1 MEAQKRTTFDYYEES
16 GRKFKLNAFD
26 PLEGNYILT
35 QVLTFAM
42 PMGLSS
48 MLSIALG
55 ERVGTEGIIPELGIS
70 NQKMSKRDF
79 IELQRDV
86 LKTVE
91 EVYPSGET
99 SPVIRENG
107 TFGVENLSMKLSLNL
122 IIASIAYNFK
132 DFFGDVPSIDSLV
145 N

>member
-1 MEAQKRTTFDYYEES
+1 MEAQKRTTFDYYEED

-26 PLEGNYILT
+26 PLEGNYILS

-48 MLSIALG
+48 MISIALG
-55 ERVGTEGIIPELGIS
+55 EQIGTEGIIPDIGIS
-70 NQKMSKRDF
+70 GQKMSKRDF
-79 IELQRDV
+79 IDLQRDI
-86 LKTVE
+86 LKTIE

-122 IIASIAYNFK
+122 IIASVAYNFK
-132 DFFGDVPSIDSLV
+132 DFFGDVPSIDSLA